1 MSLPNNPPLLVSLAS
16 GAGGGVLAVV
26 GGVWAVGTGLGAA
39 AVLVPVEGVAGIG
52 LGGKAGAAAAP
63 LGAPAYLE

>member
-1 MSLPNNPPLLVSLAS
+1 M
-16 GAGGGVLAVV
+16 LAVV